1 MQSSEQEPALRP
13 KEILV
18 QARHLLL
25 KPQSWSQG
33 AFAYNEGDH
42 RVSHNDASACSWCL
56 EGAIR
61 RVAKRGRALE
71 IHIERALLLVRA
83 IIHVPGNYPTI
94 QGWNDR
100 ETTRHSDVLA
110 VLDKAIA
117 TTS

>member
-1 MQSSEQEPALRP
+1 MRP

-18 QARHLLL
+18 QARHLLQ

-42 RVSHNDASACSWCL
+42 RVSFTDPNACSFCL

-61 RVAKRGRALE
+61 RAALRGCASEAQL
-71 IHIERALLLVRA
+71 ERALMLVRTT
-83 IIHVPGNYPTI
+83 IHVPGNYSSI

-100 ETTRHSDVLA
+100 ETTKHSDVLA

-117 TTS
+117 AAP

>member
-1 MQSSEQEPALRP
+1 MKP

-18 QARHLLL
+18 KARQLLQP
-25 KPQSWSQG
+25 PQSWSQG
-33 AFAYNEGDH
+33 AFAYNKGDH

-83 IIHVPGNYPTI
+83 IIHVPGCYVSI

-100 ETTRHSDVLA
+100 ETTKHSDVLH

-117 TTS
+117 AAP

>member
-1 MQSSEQEPALRP
+1 MKP

-18 QARHLLL
+18 QARHLLQ

-42 RVSHNDASACSWCL
+42 RVSYNDASACSYCL
-56 EGAIR
+56 DGAIR
-61 RVAKRGRALE
+61 RAALRGGAREAQL
-71 IHIERALLLVRA
+71 ERALNLVRDK
-83 IIHVPGNYPTI
+83 IQVPDNYMTI

-100 ETTRHSDVLA
+100 ETTKHSDVLA

-117 TTS
+117 TAS

>member
-1 MQSSEQEPALRP
+1 MWVSEQEPALRP
-13 KEILV
+13 KEILA
-18 QARHLLL
+18 QARHLLQ

-42 RVSHNDASACSWCL
+42 SVSFNDASACSFCL

-61 RVAKRGRALE
+61 RVAKRGRAPENNL
-71 IHIERALLLVRA
+71 ERALLLVRA
-83 IIHVPGNYPTI
+83 IIHVPGNYPSI

-100 ETTRHSDVLA
+100 ATTRHSDVLA

-117 TTS
+117 AAP

>member
-1 MQSSEQEPALRP
+1 MRP

-18 QARHLLL
+18 QARHLLQ

-42 RVSHNDASACSWCL
+42 RVSYKDATACSWCL

-61 RVAKRGRALE
+61 RVSVRGRASETDL
-71 IHIERALLLVRA
+71 ERALLLVRSA
-83 IIHVPGNYPTI
+83 IQVPGNYPTI

-100 ETTRHSDVLA
+100 ATTRHSDVLA

-117 TTS
+117 AAP